1 MMRIALISDI
11 HGNKFALDKVLDEI
25 DNDPLVERIYCL
37 GDMVGLG
44 LFSNEVL
51 ETIFSRD
58 DIYPILGNHDELVM
72 AMAKGEDHTPDHH
85 MVIDHHRYLAER
97 LDRRFLD
104 KLESLPRFIRVNL
117 EGWDLLFLHYHLEK
131 GMEND
136 HISKRPYSPLA
147 LDTAST
153 TELFSDCV
161 GDLIAYGHRHYPP
174 SIDCTS
180 GRLLVDPGSLG
191 ISTRNFATYA
201 IVDITADSMEA
212 EIREVEYSRKEF
224 AESYPKAGIPGYE
237 FILTSFLGMDDY

>member
-1 MMRIALISDI
+1 MRIALISDI
-11 HGNKFALDKVLDEI
+11 HGNKFALDKVLEEI
-25 DNDPLVERIYCL
+25 DNDPLIERIYCL

-51 ETIFSRD
+51 ETIFSRN

-97 LDRRFLD
+97 LDKRFLD
-104 KLESLPRFIRVNL
+104 KLGSLPRFLRVNL

-131 GMEND
+131 GMENA
-136 HISKRPYSPLA
+136 HISKRPYSPLS

-153 TELFSDCV
+153 TELFSDCA

-174 SIDCTS
+174 SIDSTS

-201 IVDITADSMEA
+201 IIDITAESIEA

>member
-1 MMRIALISDI
+1 MRIALISDI
-11 HGNKFALDKVLDEI
+11 HGNKFALDKVLEEI
-25 DNDPLVERIYCL
+25 DNDPSIERIYCL

-58 DIYPILGNHDELVM
+58 DIYTVLGNHDELVM
-72 AMAKGEDHTPDHH
+72 AMAKGEEHTPDHH
-85 MVIDHHRYLAER
+85 MVIDHHRYLADR
-97 LDRRFLD
+97 LDRRYLER
-104 KLESLPRFIRVNL
+104 LESLPRSIRVTI
-117 EGWDLLFLHYHLEK
+117 EGRDLLFLHYHLEK
-131 GMEND
+131 GMENE

-153 TELFSDCV
+153 SELFSDCA
-161 GDLIAYGHRHYPP
+161 GELIAYGHRHYPP
-174 SIDCTS
+174 SIDRAD

-201 IVDITADSMEA
+201 TVDITADSMEA
-212 EIREVEYSRKEF
+212 RILEVEYSRKEF